1 MGNESTIMV
10 ELIVDD
16 KGTVK
21 IKQFERAADQALGQ
35 AESKARSAGTAI
47 GGLPV
52 PIGRVGTALGP
63 IAGLVA
69 GAFSVATITEFSR
82 AAVQSAS
89 DLEEVHSKFGVVFS
103 AQRTLAGGWAEELHD
118 KYLMSTRA
126 AEEYLASMMDLLG
139 PMGVSSDKAA
149 SLSFEITKL
158 GADLAS
164 FNNRGQVEVMEN
176 LRSALVGEYEA
187 VRKYGIILN
196 DTIVTNEAMRLGLAG
211 TKDAVTAADKAQAA
225 YNLMLKMS
233 HNAIGDVERTTDSY
247 ANTTKRLAGNIEDLE
262 AAIGARLMPTLGRLK
277 GALADVIG
285 SWAKDLNNSTEAR
298 LRRTA
303 EEYERVVNAI
313 ASAEKMG
320 GGGVLD
326 TAQRQRRKAQLEQ
339 EMETLRRMLMRERYV
354 PPVMADTGSPFAPP
368 PGKTGTA
375 STSATDVMN
384 EYLDVVTDYSR
395 RRVAIIQQA
404 DEEILANT
412 LSGYALQ
419 RTQAQRAYDE
429 QLADL
434 ADGLNAQAYT
444 WRQFDEANLK
454 ASEAFNAKIAR
465 INEAERAEKEKQD
478 LESWQRLNATA
489 EEQSGYLVTLSERTA
504 GAIEQNF
511 SDLFFDAFTGKLDSL
526 SDYAEAVFNSIARA
540 SSDIMGQMMKDMIF
554 GTGKVGSTGA
564 LGGLGDFFD
573 VLFGGMSI
581 GMAGGGTITEPIWG
595 IGKSG
600 RRYRLGENAPGE
612 VEDVIP
618 RSKRGGGGSVVQN
631 QISLTIQA
639 VDAASFAEL
648 AGRNPQA
655 IIGPLMEELEGGNRR
670 LRSAIRGSF

>member
-35 AESKARSAGTAI
+35 TEGKARAAGTAI

-69 GAFSVATITEFSR
+69 GAFSVSVITEFGR
-82 AAVQSAS
+82 AAVQAAS
-89 DLEEVHSKFGVVFS
+89 DLEEVRSKFNVVFS

-118 KYLMSTRA
+118 NYLMSTRA
-126 AEEYLASMMDLLG
+126 AQDYLASMMDLLG
-139 PMGVSSDKAA
+139 PMGVASDKAA
-149 SLSFEITKL
+149 ALSFEITKL

-164 FNNRGQVEVMEN
+164 FNNRDQDEVMEN

-187 VRKYGIILN
+187 VRKFGIILN

-233 HNAIGDVERTTDSY
+233 PNAIGDVERTTDSY
-247 ANTTKRLAGNIEDLE
+247 ANTTKRLEGNLEDLR
-262 AAIGARLMPTLGRLK
+262 ASIGDRLMPVMKDLK
-277 GALADVIG
+277 AAMADLVQQWDDKLNPHSIGALQRQLD
-285 SWAKDLNNSTEAR
+285 DLNEQIFTASQSTNSNYFEAIVPG
-298 LRRTA
+298 LKAPTLA
-303 EEYERVVNAI
+303 NIIQERNRI
-313 ASAEKMG
+313 YWE
-320 GGGVLD
+320 L
-326 TAQRQRRKAQLEQ
+326 RKAQRMQAHDLDQQAPAE
-339 EMETLRRMLMRERYV
+339 ET
-354 PPVMADTGSPFAPP
+354 PSPFGPP
-368 PGKTGTA
+368 PGKPDKK
-375 STSATDVMN
+375 SADVKS
-384 EYLDVVTDYSR
+384 EYLGIVTDYNR

-404 DEEILANT
+404 DDEILSNT
-412 LSGYALQ
+412 LAGYALQ

-429 QLADL
+429 HLADL

-454 ASEAFNAKIAR
+454 AGDAFNAKMAKID
-465 INEAERAEKEKQD
+465 EAERAENEKQD

-504 GAIEQNF
+504 DAIEQNF

-526 SDYAEAVFNSIARA
+526 SDYAEAVFTSITRA
-540 SSDIMGQMMKDMIF
+540 SSDVMGQMMKEMIF
-554 GTGKVGSTGA
+554 GTGKQGSGGFIKGVGEFFSFLSSGNSPFA
-564 LGGLGDFFD
+564 EGGW
-573 VLFGGMSI
+573 I
-581 GMAGGGTITEPIWG
+581 NEPILG

-600 RRYRLGENAPGE
+600 RRYTLGERE
-612 VEDVIP
+612 SELVIP
-618 RSKRGGGGSVVQN
+618 RSKMGATQSVVQN

-639 VDAASFAEL
+639 VDAASFVEL

-655 IIGPLMEELEGGNRR
+655 IIGPLMEELAGGNRS

>member
-1 MGNESTIMV
+1 MV

-21 IKQFERAADQALGQ
+21 IKQFERAADQAFGQ
-35 AESKARSAGTAI
+35 AEGKARAAGTAI

-69 GAFSVATITEFSR
+69 GAFSVAAITEFSR
-82 AAVQSAS
+82 TAVQAAS
-89 DLEEVHSKFGVVFS
+89 DLEEVHSKFNVVFS

-118 KYLMSTRA
+118 NYLMSTRA
-126 AEEYLASMMDLLG
+126 AEEYLASMMDLLA
-139 PMGVSSDKAA
+139 PMGMASDRAA
-149 SLSFEITKL
+149 ALSFELTKL

-164 FNNRGQVEVMEN
+164 FNNRDQVEVMEN

-187 VRKYGIILN
+187 VRKYGIILS

-233 HNAIGDVERTTDSY
+233 PNAIGDVERTMESY
-247 ANTTKRLAGNIEDLE
+247 ANTSKRLTGNIENLE
-262 AAIGARLMPTLGRLK
+262 AALGTRLIPTLGRLK
-277 GALADVIG
+277 AAFADVIG
-285 SWAKDLNNSTEAR
+285 SLAKDLDNSTEAR
-298 LRRTA
+298 LRRTS
-303 EEYERVVNAI
+303 EEYERVVNSI
-313 ASAEKMG
+313 AWAEKMG
-320 GGGVLD
+320 GD
-326 TAQRQRRKAQLEQ
+326 STINTAARLKRKAELEQ
-339 EMETLRRMLMRERYV
+339 EMETLRRTIWRERYSA
-354 PPVMADTGSPFAPP
+354 PAEETASPFAPP
-368 PGKTGTA
+368 PSKGSKSTK
-375 STSATDVMN
+375 STSAAAKN
-384 EYLDVVTDYSR
+384 EYLADLEVFNNR
-395 RRVAIIQQA
+395 RLSIQEQA
-404 DEEILANT
+404 EQDLEANT
-412 LSGYALQ
+412 LAHFDLQ
-419 RTQAQRAYDE
+419 RAQARREYDQ
-429 QLADL
+429 QLDDL
-434 ADGLNAQAYT
+434 TEGLNAQAYT
-444 WRQFDEANLK
+444 WRQFDEASLK
-454 ASEAFNAKIAR
+454 ASEAFSAKMSKIDAD
-465 INEAERAEKEKQD
+465 ERAEREKQD
-478 LESWQRLNATA
+478 LESWQRLNATS
-489 EEQSGYLVTLSERTA
+489 EEQSGYLVALSERTA
-504 GAIEQNF
+504 NAIEQNF

-526 SDYAEAVFNSIARA
+526 SDYAEAVFTSIARA
-540 SSDIMGQMMKDMIF
+540 SSDVMGQMMKEMIF
-554 GTGKVGSTGA
+554 GTGKAGSTGA

-655 IIGPLMEELEGGNRR
+655 IIGPLMEELAGGNRG